1 MIINCPC
8 NEKKLFCWEDYTT
21 LWSNRFITDRHPR
34 PLTGVWKILPG
45 TGHHFF
51 HSQPS
56 WPRVPFA
63 VTVRRSPEAL
73 PHHHCPRPRAGWK
86 GGPPYLEQK
95 KGSPERGGSS
105 CRPSASICP
114 AIPPSREQAG
124 LDVPSNL
131 NQVKRDFQIN
141 PWSRKLDSV
150 WVRLRRMPVCDATAL
165 KFSAEGEF
173 FLNTILSQK

>member
-1 MIINCPC
+1 MFLKLQRLLSQQAVLIKTMFHLFLMIINCPC

-95 KGSPERGGSS
+95 KGSPERGA
-105 CRPSASICP
+105 PPVAP
-114 AIPPSREQAG
+114 APPSV
-124 LDVPSNL
+124 LPSLLVAN
-131 NQVKRDFQIN
+131 
-141 PWSRKLDSV
+141 KL
-150 WVRLRRMPVCDATAL
+150 AL
-165 KFSAEGEF
+165 MSH
-173 FLNTILSQK
+173 LT